1 MAPEAPRMIAIGMS
15 KRKDKSHGHANRTP
29 WRVAAREVPA
39 AWLEDEAK
47 HSPSPYSLLASWKG
61 GRGGVP
67 SHVMIKLL
75 RRRLREE
82 YPELM
87 GTSLPPARL
96 QRAHDMLKMI
106 WERAGQRHPVW
117 RLVEGL
123 LRAASEHR
131 TRRAQRRRPTRS
143 PTSPGLSHKV
153 VHEVR

>member
-61 GRGGVP
+61 GRGGGP

-87 GTSLPPARL
+87 GTSLPPTRL

-106 WERAGQRHPVW
+106 WHGPGRGTQF
-117 RLVEGL
+117 G
-123 LRAASEHR
+123 
-131 TRRAQRRRPTRS
+131 
-143 PTSPGLSHKV
+143 GLSRVSFGRHRSIGPAELNGVDRHGVLLAQAFHTK
-153 VHEVR
+153 